1 MQHGSLFYSRVI
13 KFENSDM
20 MDGQSRRDAHL
31 ITAYYTIY
39 YFILTLQVTAVKKW
53 SKS

>member
-31 ITAYYTIY
+31 ITYYTIY